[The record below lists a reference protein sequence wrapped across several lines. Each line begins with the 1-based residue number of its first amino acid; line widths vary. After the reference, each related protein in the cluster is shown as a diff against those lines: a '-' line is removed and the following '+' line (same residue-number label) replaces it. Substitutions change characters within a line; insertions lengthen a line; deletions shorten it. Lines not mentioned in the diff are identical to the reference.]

1 VGSPAAPPQVVETV
15 LSYLALG
22 DILPDQ
28 APMIATLPEMRATL
42 TLAFHKS
49 SIEALA
55 QASPLVAQVLKLGK
69 ERQGRHVVSVPQ
81 LAKALDVSFAVL
93 QEQLGALAIAGEV
106 SYTSSDRAL
115 CFEVRAL
122 GGTPPAPQQV
132 TPACRVHA

>member
-1 VGSPAAPPQVVETV
+1 M